1 MTPERLHNSLCPCVV
16 YRILA
21 AATIGNIANNWVADV
36 RQVHSNLMSAARF
49 DLDVEQSE
57 IRKAADNFEDC
68 MSRAARIS
76 SKHAHAN
83 ATARASSNARLN
95 FALPFRDAAIN
106 QRDVKLEYVAISK
119 LIR

>member
-21 AATIGNIANNWVADV
+21 AATIGNIANNWVGDV

-49 DLDVEQSE
+49 DLDVQQSE
-57 IRKAADNFEDC
+57 IRTTDETFEDC

-76 SKHAHAN
+76 AKHAHTN
-83 ATARASSNARLN
+83 STARASSDARLD
-95 FALPFRDAAIN
+95 FALPFRDAAISK
-106 QRDVKLEYVAISK
+106 RDVKL
-119 LIR
+119 